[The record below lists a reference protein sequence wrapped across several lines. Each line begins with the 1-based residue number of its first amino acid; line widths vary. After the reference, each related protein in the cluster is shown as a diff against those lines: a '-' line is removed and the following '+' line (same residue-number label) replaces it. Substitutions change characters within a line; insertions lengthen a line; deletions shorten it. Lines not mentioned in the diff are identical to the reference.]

1 MARHIQ
7 EAWKPSF
14 ERLLKESRSLGIG
27 LKHML
32 TTVGQY
38 DAPVLQKL
46 FLFQQAGSG
55 HSFPQH
61 THRQTQSVSSAH
73 ACGVRNCQS
82 ARRQKGNQHLK
93 TTLFNGDFTAELSCL
108 QPSPP
113 RIGAA
118 WSCDTCGLVWICKQ
132 KCCTLT
138 SICQTRQIQDVKAT
152 ATCCNLLQPATW
164 PFGKYIQ
171 CCDYAASSWFISLPT
186 PPKWVA
192 TTFSAGHITEVGSG
206 SMLIDL
212 LGLKVYQL
220 CSSSYKEL

>member
-1 MARHIQ
+1 
-7 EAWKPSF
+7 
-14 ERLLKESRSLGIG
+14 
-27 LKHML
+27 ML

-61 THRQTQSVSSAH
+61 TDRQTQSVSSAH

-152 ATCCNLLQPATW
+152 ATCCNLQPDHLGSTYNVVTMQHLLDSSHFQLHRSGLQQLSQQGT
-164 PFGKYIQ
+164 
-171 CCDYAASSWFISLPT
+171 S
-186 PPKWVA
+186 PKWVPVQCW
-192 TTFSAGHITEVGSG
+192 SIS
-206 SMLIDL
+206 
-212 LGLKVYQL
+212 LG
-220 CSSSYKEL
+220 